1 MTHAAR
7 ERVVVLT
14 VGLNGADGASELSRQ
29 CVEAFASLARV
40 GDVDLEI
47 WSLQDRDRPA
57 CLTGVPAG
65 FRGAQGSRMTFASF
79 GLRPGDVGPRTM
91 FIVTHI
97 HLLPVLLPVLYR
109 GTRVA
114 VWLLGIEVWK
124 PLRRLTARALRQCWR
139 VLAISQ
145 HTVDRFRRANPNLSH
160 LAVRVCAPGVPPAV
174 QADASPAGAQAHSP
188 SRPYALI
195 VGRMA
200 ACERYKGHDELIDL
214 WRDVERSVPAM
225 RLVIAG
231 DGDDAARLRQKVNEL
246 GLSDAILFA
255 GRVSA
260 ERLAALYRDAR
271 FFVMPSRD
279 EGFGLV
285 FLEAMR
291 AGKPCVTSPGAAEE
305 IIQADVQG
313 FIVDSRD
320 DAAMLSAI
328 VRLSLD
334 DELCRRMG
342 TAAAA
347 RVAARFTAEH
357 FRERVYEALDVRAVP
372 VAC

>member
-1 MTHAAR
+1 MTNAPR
-7 ERVVVLT
+7 ERVVVVT
-14 VGLNGADGASELSRQ
+14 VGLTGADGASELSRQ
-29 CVEAFASLARV
+29 CVEAFVPLARL
-40 GDVDLEI
+40 GDVELEV
-47 WSLQDRDRPA
+47 WSLQDCDRPA
-57 CLTGVPAG
+57 CLTDVPAA
-65 FRGAQGSRMTFASF
+65 FRSAQGSRMTFASF
-79 GLRPGDVGPRTM
+79 GLRPGDVGARTM

-124 PLRRLTARALRQCWR
+124 PLRRLTVRALRQCWR

-145 HTVDRFRRANPNLSH
+145 HTVDRFRQANPSLSQV
-160 LAVRVCAPGVPPAV
+160 AVRVCAPGVPRAV
-174 QADASPAGAQAHSP
+174 RADAQPVLPHGYDL

-214 WRDVERSVPAM
+214 WRGVEQAVPAM
-225 RLVIAG
+225 RLVVAG
-231 DGDDAARLRQKVNEL
+231 GGDDEARLREKVQRL
-246 GLSDAILFA
+246 GLTDTIVFT
-255 GRVSA
+255 GHVSA

-271 FFVMPSRD
+271 FFVMPSRN

-291 AGKPCVTSPGAAEE
+291 AAKPCIASPGAAEE
-305 IIQADVQG
+305 IIEADLHG

-320 DAAMLSAI
+320 DVALLGAI
-328 VRLSLD
+328 VRLSSD
-334 DELCRRMG
+334 DGDGRGGARRG
-342 TAAAA
+342 
-347 RVAARFTAEH
+347 
-357 FRERVYEALDVRAVP
+357 ALHGRAFSRSGVRGA
-372 VAC
+372 